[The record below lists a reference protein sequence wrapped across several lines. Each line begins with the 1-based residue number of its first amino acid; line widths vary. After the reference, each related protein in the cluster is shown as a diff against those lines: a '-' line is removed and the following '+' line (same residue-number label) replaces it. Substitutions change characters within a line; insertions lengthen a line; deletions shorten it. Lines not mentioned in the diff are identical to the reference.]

1 MKKKNILLII
11 ILITVQLAFL
21 CYFGCE
27 KKGMHFD
34 ELFSYF
40 NTNNSVGRQVYD
52 GTYLE
57 REDIT
62 KDFYVKDG
70 EEFNYSYVVTLQ
82 GYDVHPPVYYLILHT
97 ICSFTK
103 GVFSYW
109 QGLFA
114 NILFLSVAI
123 VFIFLSLYEIT
134 GNSVVSFVISM
145 FVGINTGNI
154 SNGMFIRMY
163 ALLTMWIAINIYL
176 HIRMSKAEDLSKLSW
191 KYIIL
196 NGALAYVG
204 FLTHYFYL
212 VFLFL
217 IEASFWIPKLFKI
230 KQYYK
235 TIIKYALSILI
246 FGLLGVLSFPQ
257 CLGHVNSGYRGV
269 EVKSNMFDLSDF
281 GDRISFFGGLLDKFV
296 FGKCLYL
303 YLLLALLLLITSYCL
318 SKKNKAKF
326 ENLSVFV
333 QTILIPTVGYFL
345 ISAKASLIGEEAMI
359 RYQLPIYGLIIVCVA
374 IIIYECCLLIFKNVK
389 VKKTVIGIIA
399 FSFLVISIISLYKG
413 NVFYLYPEQDEMKR
427 IAKENAGKECVYI
440 YNNDNNKYFLW
451 NDAEQLWQ
459 FDEIYFV
466 DSDNMTPID
475 ETKICNSKDLIVY
488 ISTLNKKEDFG
499 EYESLIYNSNNN
511 LHSYSKLYDGVYCEC
526 YEFK

>member
-1 MKKKNILLII
+1 M
-11 ILITVQLAFL
+11 AFL

-52 GTYLE
+52 RTYLE

-62 KDFYVKDG
+62 KDFYVEDG

-333 QTILIPTVGYFL
+333 QTILIPTVSMDL
-345 ISAKASLIGEEAMI
+345 QK
-359 RYQLPIYGLIIVCVA
+359 
-374 IIIYECCLLIFKNVK
+374 LLIHF
-389 VKKTVIGIIA
+389 
-399 FSFLVISIISLYKG
+399 
-413 NVFYLYPEQDEMKR
+413 P
-427 IAKENAGKECVYI
+427 
-440 YNNDNNKYFLW
+440 
-451 NDAEQLWQ
+451 
-459 FDEIYFV
+459 
-466 DSDNMTPID
+466 
-475 ETKICNSKDLIVY
+475 
-488 ISTLNKKEDFG
+488 
-499 EYESLIYNSNNN
+499 NN
-511 LHSYSKLYDGVYCEC
+511 LQCVLNQVLPE
-526 YEFK
+526 